1 MTIVIG
7 LAKEIKS
14 GESRVA
20 LSPIGV
26 DDLIHKGFSVNVE
39 QGAGEKIGYSDDS
52 YQNVGAKIL
61 TREKLF
67 SDSEMIVKVK
77 EPQASEIE
85 LLKQGQIVFSYLH
98 LASDK
103 PQTEGLLKQKV
114 TGIAFE
120 TVTSNGDGLP
130 LLTPM
135 SEIAGTLA
143 IQQGAYSL
151 GKPFGGSGI
160 LLGGVAGSRKGK
172 VFVLGGGVVGMR
184 SIAIALGMGAE
195 VTVADISLKRL
206 RYIEEIFGNRVNLLI
221 SNRQNIIASLREAD
235 LVVGGVLI
243 PGAAAP
249 KLVTKDM
256 LKEMKAGSVI
266 VDVAIDQGG
275 CFETSHAT
283 THADPVFTVDRI
295 QHYCVANMP
304 GAVSKT
310 ASMALEAAILP
321 YVAKIAKNPIDA
333 IKNDIHIKNGV
344 NVYNGKLVNK
354 PVSEALG
361 IEYFDFVV

>member
-1 MTIVIG
+1 MSVVIG
-7 LAKEIKS
+7 LVKEIKS

-26 DDLIHKGFSVNVE
+26 DDLVHKGFKVNVE
-39 QGAGEKIGYSDDS
+39 QGAGERIGYSDEA
-52 YQNVGAKIL
+52 YKNAGATIL
-61 TREKLF
+61 NREKLF
-67 SDSEMIVKVK
+67 SESEMLVKVK
-77 EPQASEIE
+77 EPQKSEID
-85 LLKQGQIVFSYLH
+85 LLNKGQIVFSYLH

-103 PQTEGLLKQKV
+103 PQTEGLLAKKV

-120 TVTSNGDGLP
+120 TITSNGEGLP

-143 IQQGAYSL
+143 VQQGAYFL
-151 GKPFGGSGI
+151 CKPFGGSGV

-184 SIAIALGMGAE
+184 SIAAALGMGAE
-195 VTVADISLKRL
+195 VTVADISMKRL

-221 SNRQNIIASLREAD
+221 SNRENIRNSLREAD
-235 LVVGGVLI
+235 LTVGGVLI

-249 KLVTKDM
+249 KLVTEDM
-256 LKEMKAGSVI
+256 LKEMKAGSVM

-283 THADPVFTVDRI
+283 THADPVFTVHGI

-321 YVAKIAKNPIDA
+321 FCAKIAKNPMEA

-344 NVYNGKLVNK
+344 NVFDGKLVNK
-354 PVSEALG
+354 PVSEALNIG
-361 IEYFDFVV
+361 YSNFDI